1 MIITAVVEFE
11 FLIREDLGL
20 DEVQQ
25 WLDDYSAYAAG
36 YISGGWGYLE
46 TNGDNVRI
54 IKVKKITD

>member
-1 MIITAVVEFE
+1 MVEFE